1 MLFGSAVHHLNN
13 MPNAT
18 YENFVGV
25 YDGYFSNEF
34 CDNIIAH
41 FHHCDKENKTYARDE
56 AESRKKDQALNLNPT
71 TFSEISFMR
80 GNIQGYTAEFNDVFW
95 NVCYKDYL
103 SQYSVLAG
111 YDKHTIYT
119 YKVQRT
125 EPAGGYHIWHCE
137 DHSTEFSRR
146 VGVYILYLNDVEE
159 GGETE
164 FLYLSKRVTPKK
176 GRLIIFPP
184 NYPWA
189 HRGNPPL
196 SGTKYILTGWTE
208 FA

>member
-1 MLFGSAVHHLNN
+1 MQT
-13 MPNAT
+13 AT

-34 CDNIIAH
+34 CDRLITH
-41 FHHCDKENKTYARDE
+41 FEHCVTHNEVYDREE
-56 AESRKKDQALNLNPT
+56 IESRKKDWALNLNPT
-71 TFSEISFMR
+71 GFNEMTFMR
-80 GNIQGYTAEFNDVFW
+80 TNVTGFTAEFNDKFW

-103 SQYSVLAG
+103 SHYSVLAE
-111 YDKHTIYT
+111 YDKHTVYT
-119 YKVQRT
+119 YKIQRT
-125 EPAGGYHIWHCE
+125 DPAGGYHLWHCE
-137 DHSTEFSRR
+137 DGEREYSRR
-146 VGVYILYLNDVEE
+146 IGTYILYLNDVEQ

-164 FLYLSKRVTPKK
+164 FLYLSKRISPKK

>member
-1 MLFGSAVHHLNN
+1 MQQA
-13 MPNAT
+13 A

-25 YDGYFSNEF
+25 YDGYFTDAF
-34 CDNIIAH
+34 CDELIAH
-41 FHHCDKENKTYARDE
+41 FEWRDKDNATYGRDDAEKT
-56 AESRKKDQALNLNPT
+56 KKDQALNLNPL
-71 TFSEISFMR
+71 TFKELTFMR
-80 GNIQGYTAEFNDVFW
+80 TNLQGYMTEFNDTFW

-103 SQYSVLAG
+103 SQYSVLAD
-111 YDKHTIYT
+111 YNKHTIYT
-119 YKVQRT
+119 YKIQRT
-125 EPAGGYHIWHCE
+125 EPAGGYHVWHCE
-137 DHSTEFSRR
+137 DGEIEHSRR
-146 VGVYILYLNDVEE
+146 TGVYILYLNDVEE

-164 FLYLSKRVTPKK
+164 FLYLSKRISPKK